1 MTWQRV
7 YVSPFAYE
15 LPVFRFHEQRAK
27 CESCAHLLA
36 TYSAENN
43 GSRTRVMHCKT
54 LRNVCSAQRLPG
66 ASCGPD
72 AAEWEPKK

>member
-7 YVSPFAYE
+7 YVSPVAYE
-15 LPVFRFHEQRAK
+15 LPMFLFHEQRAK

-36 TYSAENN
+36 TYSVEKS
-43 GSRTRVMHCKT
+43 GRTRVMHCKS

-66 ASCGPD
+66 AACGPD
-72 AAEWEPKK
+72 ASQWEQKP

>member
-15 LPVFRFHEQRAK
+15 LPAFRFHEQRAK

-36 TYSAENN
+36 TYSAE
-43 GSRTRVMHCKT
+43 K
-54 LRNVCSAQRLPG
+54 
-66 ASCGPD
+66 
-72 AAEWEPKK
+72 